1 VSDIDELKPALTFEN
16 RDEFRREPIASQ
28 LISLLTSDI
37 DISPLVIDGDWGTG
51 KTEFCQ
57 KLIHKLKSEDSHK
70 VLYIDAFKADH
81 ADNPLMTILSG
92 VLSLIEDGEK
102 QSNLREKAI
111 PVLRFGTKV
120 LGKAILSHVLKANAD
135 SLGDEFA
142 SELDSATDEAID
154 ATVRNL
160 LKDHEEAE
168 ANIKALQDTLAS
180 IAHDTPIV
188 IFIDELDRCRP
199 DFSVQVLELI
209 KHTFDIP
216 GVDFVLVT
224 NTTQLKAAINHAYG
238 TGIEADRYLDKFIK
252 FKCSLPHKFIPEGGS
267 HFHEK
272 VASVEHLSRLLY
284 DSQVL
289 ENTKLIEHGHIVK
302 SVCEE
307 LTLLKNLSLR
317 EVETFVR
324 HIEIYH
330 QLTQK
335 LESNQYPGYC
345 LLRLFGIFIFC
356 FERELQKSILNE
368 SIDIDYV
375 ARYLELPLASDWDQD
390 HAPRSAKQYIAYFLI
405 RELEGDDG
413 KYIAPESYAGS
424 FGQLERSLFGSF
436 GLNDNNASET
446 IKSSIQSF
454 YLGSS
459 T

>member
-1 VSDIDELKPALTFEN
+1 MTDIKELEPTLTFET

-28 LISLLTSDI
+28 LISLLISDI

-57 KLIHKLKSEDSHK
+57 KLTHKLKSQDSHK

-92 VLSLIEDGEK
+92 VLSLIEDSEK

-111 PVLRFGTKV
+111 PVLRFGTMV
-120 LGKAILSHVLKANAD
+120 FGKAILGHVLKTNAD

-168 ANIKALQDTLAS
+168 ANIKALQNTLAS
-180 IAHDTPIV
+180 IANDTPIV

-209 KHTFDIP
+209 KHTFDVP
-216 GVDFVLVT
+216 GVTFVLVT
-224 NTTQLKAAINHAYG
+224 NTLQLKAAINHAYG
-238 TGIEADRYLDKFIK
+238 TGVEAARYLDKFIK
-252 FKCSLPHKFIPEGGS
+252 FKCSLPQRFIPQGGS

-272 VASVEHLSRLLY
+272 TASVEHLSRLLL

-289 ENTKLIEHGHIVK
+289 QDTNLIKQGHIVK

-307 LTLLKNLSLR
+307 FTLLKKLSLR

-324 HIEIYH
+324 HIEIYY
-330 QLTQK
+330 K
-335 LESNQYPGYC
+335 LKKKLQEKQPSGFC
-345 LLRLFGIFIFC
+345 LMRIFGIFVFC
-356 FERELQKSILNE
+356 FEEELKESILNN

-375 ARYLELPLASDWDQD
+375 AKYLRLLPSSEWAQSD
-390 HAPRSAKQYIAYFLI
+390 APSKPIQLIAYFLI
-405 RELEGDDG
+405 QELDGSEGL
-413 KYIAPESYAGS
+413 YSAPKEQASSYL
-424 FGQLERSLFGSF
+424 QTEQSLFGMF
-436 GLNDNNASET
+436 GLRDSQAFET

-454 YLGSS
+454 YLGTSA
-459 T
+459 

>member
-1 VSDIDELKPALTFEN
+1 MSDIDEPKPALTFEN

-111 PVLRFGTKV
+111 PVLRLGTKV

-135 SLGDEFA
+135 SLGDELA

-238 TGIEADRYLDKFIK
+238 AGVEASRYLDKFIK
-252 FKCSLPHKFIPEGGS
+252 FKCSLPQKFIPEGGS
-267 HFHEK
+267 HYHEK
-272 VASVEHLSRLLY
+272 AASVEHLSRLLY

-289 ENTKLIEHGHIVK
+289 KNTKLIEHGHIVK

-307 LTLLKNLSLR
+307 LTILKNLSLR

-356 FERELQKSILNE
+356 FEQKLEKSIINN
-368 SIDIDYV
+368 SIDIEYV
-375 ARYLELPLASDWDQD
+375 AKYLGLLPGSEWAQSN
-390 HAPRSAKQYIAYFLI
+390 APRKAIELIAYFLI
-405 RELEGDDG
+405 QELEGDEG
-413 KYIAPESYAGS
+413 LYSAPEGQASSYV
-424 FGQLERSLFGSF
+424 QMEQRLFGSF
-436 GLNDNNASET
+436 GLRDNQAFET
-446 IKSSIQSF
+446 IKSSIQNF
-454 YLGSS
+454 YLGASS
-459 T
+459 